1 MSGWSYPLEL
11 VGENEWNFYMRTCI
25 KVSVGIVW
33 RAIGNTQELYWIHWW
48 LPLENYYMLCGWML
62 RNIEGRNW
70 FDIFQCEGRLADGH
84 ELKLI
89 LIKSVSPSGIICVI
103 FRNTIWLECIFY
115 FI

>member
-62 RNIEGRNW
+62 RNLKGETDLIYFSVKAGWQMDMSLNW
-70 FDIFQCEGRLADGH
+70 Y
-84 ELKLI
+84 
-89 LIKSVSPSGIICVI
+89 
-103 FRNTIWLECIFY
+103 WLSQ
-115 FI
+115 